1 VLIREGDIADALWV
15 LVDGTLAVRAHRAG
29 DVDADLPPV
38 HAPAYVGE
46 LGLLHNAPRSATV
59 TSLGDAVVWR
69 IEGKEFLDALETA
82 PASVSLQNVAR
93 TRLARTQAPPSAPP
107 AVDPVGA

>member
-1 VLIREGDIADALWV
+1 VQ
-15 LVDGTLAVRAHRAG
+15 
-29 DVDADLPPV
+29 
-38 HAPAYVGE
+38 APAYVGE

-59 TSLGDAVVWR
+59 TTLGDAVVWR
-69 IEGKEFLDALETA
+69 IEGTEFLGALEAA

-93 TRLARTQAPPSAPP
+93 TRLARTQAPPPMPP